1 MWYMVSQVLGKV
13 FADGDN
19 INDLKLEAFVAKV
32 RQK

>member
-1 MWYMVSQVLGKV
+1 MVSQVLGKV
-13 FADGDN
+13 FADGDS

>member
-1 MWYMVSQVLGKV
+1 MYLVSQVLGKA

-19 INDLKLEAFVAKV
+19 ISDLKLEAFVAKV